1 MNLEDLTFRS
11 LAVHRGGSEAGY
23 FSVNPRPYAAI
34 SFRLNGS
41 GEFTVNGKRLT
52 ASEGD
57 VLFLPANTPYEVEY
71 SVNRFIVIHLWD
83 CDRFEAEVLR
93 FSSPQTVKL
102 HFLRLLEAQ
111 NNGASKLQMKAH
123 VYGLLDLML
132 GEKWKASPSPVL
144 SRCVAYLEENF
155 TDSTVNVDSLCRSV
169 FFSRSTL
176 QREFRRCLGISPHG
190 YLSRL
195 RLERSLQL
203 LAEGVSVKEAS
214 QKSGF
219 SDEKY
224 FSRVFLRAYGCLPSQ
239 MRFKE

>member
-93 FSSPQTVKL
+93 FSSSQAVKL

-155 TDSTVNVDSLCRSV
+155 TDSTVNVESLCRSV
-169 FFSRSTL
+169 FFTDADGDMSRFISVCITDDIAEDL
-176 QREFRRCLGISPHG
+176 VNSDMCAFKIRIRKIIPRSGGLISP
-190 YLSRL
+190 RN
-195 RLERSLQL
+195 
-203 LAEGVSVKEAS
+203 
-214 QKSGF
+214 
-219 SDEKY
+219 
-224 FSRVFLRAYGCLPSQ
+224 
-239 MRFKE
+239 